1 MPKECLKYSACNGQC
16 RRTLGCWHWYL
27 IYVQPTSFRHKTQA
41 CYYMM
46 YRCVQYMLTIIYII
60 DFCEV
65 WVLCFLSMPHLIHMY
80 SMLYIIYIHI
90 TFWVADARNPQV
102 CQCASIPRPSIW
114 WRSRSLLLERPC
126 EDQSLKTLKELR
138 VNGSFSSLWTL
149 LLQGLVLE
157 KILDVE
163 KMTAEWGPLQ
173 TIVSLCFP
181 HSRPSLCL
189 LVFLLTFWNCWQS
202 RNQLRIPY
210 RGGWKREEAWQ
221 RFSSEVTLVSNHL

>member
-1 MPKECLKYSACNGQC
+1 MVNVGGHSDAGTGTWFMSNQPLSGTRHRHAIIWCTDVYSICLLLYTSLIFVKFESCVSSPC
-16 RRTLGCWHWYL
+16 HIWY
-27 IYVQPTSFRHKTQA
+27 ICTV
-41 CYYMM
+41 CY
-46 YRCVQYMLTIIYII
+46 I
-60 DFCEV
+60 
-65 WVLCFLSMPHLIHMY
+65 
-80 SMLYIIYIHI
+80 YIIYIHI

-181 HSRPSLCL
+181 HSRPSVCL

>member
-1 MPKECLKYSACNGQC
+1 
-16 RRTLGCWHWYL
+16 
-27 IYVQPTSFRHKTQA
+27 
-41 CYYMM
+41 
-46 YRCVQYMLTIIYII
+46 MLTTIYII

-65 WVLCFLSMPHLIHMY
+65 CVLCFLSMPHLIHMY
-80 SMLYIIYIHI
+80 SMLSYIYIYYIHI

-138 VNGSFSSLWTL
+138 VNRSFSSLWTL

-157 KILDVE
+157 KNPGCWKDDGRV
-163 KMTAEWGPLQ
+163 GPLQ

-181 HSRPSLCL
+181 HSRPSVCL
-189 LVFLLTFWNCWQS
+189 LVFLLTFWDCWQS

-221 RFSSEVTLVSNHL
+221 RFPSEVTLVSNHL

>member
-1 MPKECLKYSACNGQC
+1 MLALVLDLC
-16 RRTLGCWHWYL
+16 
-27 IYVQPTSFRHKTQA
+27 PTSFRHKTQA

-46 YRCVQYMLTIIYII
+46 YRYVQYMLTIIHII

-65 WVLCFLSMPHLIHMY
+65 CVLCFLSMPHLIHMY
-80 SMLYIIYIHI
+80 SMLSYIYILYIYI

-138 VNGSFSSLWTL
+138 VNRSFSSLWTL

-163 KMTAEWGPLQ
+163 KMTAEWGPYKQLFPY
-173 TIVSLCFP
+173 VSLIADHQC
-181 HSRPSLCL
+181 
-189 LVFLLTFWNCWQS
+189 VFW
-202 RNQLRIPY
+202 
-210 RGGWKREEAWQ
+210 
-221 RFSSEVTLVSNHL
+221 FSC